1 MGAFSLI
8 VVINLLNR
16 LNDSFYNF
24 PLSPQLTMSQ
34 LPQQQ
39 SAPPLGTKRPAPP
52 LSEIPS
58 PSGEGAVGDSKSTVM
73 QSAPPFKK
81 INTTGSLESVALDIA
96 AARKSEVELS
106 SLPTESAASAG
117 ETMELD
123 NFAAA
128 RERELMAEV
137 ELKRK
142 IRMTPVSTDDQEV
155 RKELRAFGEPI
166 TLFGEGPAER
176 RVRLREMIALR
187 DDDKFKK
194 PDLPSSMMSLT
205 RSEAERKQSEA
216 KVASEANKTWYHEGP
231 VALRTARLWIAE
243 FSLPRAEDR
252 LRSQRKLRQEG
263 DALKSWRAMLQEQQ
277 SSIRTLSNS
286 HSQVGDTRPL
296 THCTFSP
303 NGKMIG
309 TASWTGL
316 CKLWNSETCEEIRV
330 LRGHSINMSCLEFHP
345 HATLSM
351 PDTAYGCMASSD
363 HAGVVNLRSL
373 ASETP
378 SASLSGHNSR
388 VAKLSF
394 HPSGRFLA
402 TCCYDAS
409 WRLWDLTK
417 KEELLFQE
425 GHTKPVYD
433 ISFQCDG
440 SVCAT
445 VSLDCFGRV
454 WDLRTGRCIMIMDG
468 HQRPIYS
475 VDFSPN
481 GHEMITGSEDNCVK
495 VWDLRSRRCNYTI
508 PAHTSIVTKVKFEP
522 NRGHYIA
529 SSSFD
534 SSVKVWSHPNW
545 TPLITLKGHESKVTC
560 LDINRT
566 SYTLLTCSFDRT
578 FKLWNPE

>member
-1 MGAFSLI
+1 MDVSGLSNKRAAP
-8 VVINLLNR
+8 
-16 LNDSFYNF
+16 NDE
-24 PLSPQLTMSQ
+24 T
-34 LPQQQ
+34 QQT
-39 SAPPLGTKRPAPP
+39 SSTPAAGVP
-52 LSEIPS
+52 
-58 PSGEGAVGDSKSTVM
+58 
-73 QSAPPFKK
+73 SAPPFKK
-81 INTTGSLESVALDIA
+81 INTTGSLEAVAQEIA
-96 AARKSEVELS
+96 AARKSAVELS
-106 SLPTESAASAG
+106 ALPDKPESG

-123 NFAAA
+123 NFAAV
-128 RERELMAEV
+128 REKELLAEV

-155 RKELRAFGEPI
+155 RKQLRGFGEPI

-176 RVRLREMIALR
+176 RVRLRELIALR
-187 DDDKFKK
+187 DDEKFKK
-194 PDLPSSMMSLT
+194 PDLPTMPAPKSDDASRESGSS
-205 RSEAERKQSEA
+205 QIDA
-216 KVASEANKTWYHEGP
+216 KTASETNKTWYHEGP

-243 FSLPRAEDR
+243 FSLPRAEER
-252 LRSQRKLRQEG
+252 LKSQRKLRQEG

-277 SSIRTLSNS
+277 STIRTLSNS

-330 LRGHSINMSCLEFHP
+330 LRGHNINMSCLEFHP

-363 HAGVVNLRSL
+363 HAGVVNLWSL

-378 SASLSGHNSR
+378 SATLSGHNSR

-402 TCCYDAS
+402 TCCYDSS
-409 WRLWDLTK
+409 WRLWDLNK
-417 KEELLFQE
+417 QEELLFQE
-425 GHTKPVYD
+425 GHTRPVYD

-468 HQRPIYS
+468 HQRPVYS

-481 GHEMITGSEDNCVK
+481 GHEMITGSEDNSVK

-508 PAHTSIVTKVKFEP
+508 PAHTSIVTRVKFEP

-529 SSSFD
+529 SASFD
-534 SSVKVWSHPNW
+534 STVKVWSHPNW

-560 LDINRT
+560 LDISRN
-566 SYTLLTCSFDRT
+566 SSTLLTCSFDRT